1 MELSAVL
8 SALQPSGWPCQL
20 PCLAERLWQI
30 EALDRRS
37 EALNKRSEALD
48 RRSEALDRRSEA
60 LDTRSG
66 ALDRRS
72 EAPDRRS
79 EVLDRRS
86 GAPSGPKGVLGS
98 PQGRPKSD
106 QGRPKSTQ
114 RGPKGSPEGPRERQ
128 NRPQVGLRSEKSQIC
143 EKCSA
148 TRPCR
153 RSRHFAPPRST
164 PNRPKIVPSRS
175 LEPVERPPRST
186 LVARRCLKR
195 RRRATGVDS
204 GRLGRPQGSPRGR
217 LSCAFIR

>member
-1 MELSAVL
+1 MHPKSSQHRIEIATNSIPRASWEPLAACAPLLLWVL
-8 SALQPSGWPCQL
+8 FGQPWSP
-20 PCLAERLWQI
+20 
-30 EALDRRS
+30 
-37 EALNKRSEALD
+37 LN
-48 RRSEALDRRSEA
+48 RRSEALDW
-60 LDTRSG
+60 RSG
-66 ALDRRS
+66 ALDKRSETLDRRS

-128 NRPQVGLRSEKSQIC
+128 NRPQVGLRSEKNQIC

-153 RSRHFAPPRST
+153 RSRHSAPLQIDPESAQNGPESVPRTLERSKLHLAQANLALYGPTWRPRAQASRRNRAFRST
-164 PNRPKIVPSRS
+164 KNI
-175 LEPVERPPRST
+175 
-186 LVARRCLKR
+186 
-195 RRRATGVDS
+195 
-204 GRLGRPQGSPRGR
+204 
-217 LSCAFIR
+217 

>member
-37 EALNKRSEALD
+37 DALDRRSGALD

-60 LDTRSG
+60 P
-66 ALDRRS
+66 A
-72 EAPDRRS
+72 RRS

-148 TRPCR
+148 TRACR
-153 RSRHFAPPRST
+153 RSRHSAPLQIDPESAQNGPESVPRTLERSKLHLAQANLALYGPTWRPRAQASRRNRAFRST
-164 PNRPKIVPSRS
+164 KN
-175 LEPVERPPRST
+175 L
-186 LVARRCLKR
+186 
-195 RRRATGVDS
+195 
-204 GRLGRPQGSPRGR
+204 
-217 LSCAFIR
+217 

>member
-8 SALQPSGWPCQL
+8 SALQPSEWPCQL

-37 EALNKRSEALD
+37 DALDRRSGALD

-60 LDTRSG
+60 P
-66 ALDRRS
+66 
-72 EAPDRRS
+72 E
-79 EVLDRRS
+79 RRS

-128 NRPQVGLRSEKSQIC
+128 NRPQVSLRSEKSQIC

-153 RSRHFAPPRST
+153 RSRHSAPLQIDPESAQNGPESVPRT
-164 PNRPKIVPSRS
+164 PRAVQ
-175 LEPVERPPRST
+175 
-186 LVARRCLKR
+186 VA
-195 RRRATGVDS
+195 
-204 GRLGRPQGSPRGR
+204 LGPG
-217 LSCAFIR
+217 

>member
-37 EALNKRSEALD
+37 DALDRRSGALDTRSEALD
-48 RRSEALDRRSEA
+48 RRSEAPE
-60 LDTRSG
+60 
-66 ALDRRS
+66 
-72 EAPDRRS
+72 RRS

-86 GAPSGPKGVLGS
+86 EAPSGPKGVLGS

-128 NRPQVGLRSEKSQIC
+128 NRPQVGFRSEKSQIC

-153 RSRHFAPPRST
+153 RSKHSAPLQIDPESAQNGPKWAPRT
-164 PNRPKIVPSRS
+164 P
-175 LEPVERPPRST
+175 
-186 LVARRCLKR
+186 
-195 RRRATGVDS
+195 
-204 GRLGRPQGSPRGR
+204 
-217 LSCAFIR
+217 